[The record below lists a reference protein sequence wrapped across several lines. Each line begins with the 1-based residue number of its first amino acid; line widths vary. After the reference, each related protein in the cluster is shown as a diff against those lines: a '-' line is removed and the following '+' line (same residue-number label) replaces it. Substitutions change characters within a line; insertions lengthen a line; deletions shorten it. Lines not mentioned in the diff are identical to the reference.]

1 MFSLVF
7 SIMGIVAMVLLFGN
21 QAFAYGGYGGHGDYR
36 VAFSNSYSYSS
47 NNNYSLLGG
56 MLLSSDKNTCFS
68 ANDKLVD
75 PNHNNWTHVFENA
88 KDSVVKVIVSNS
100 YSNPEISTG
109 FLYDNDGHIVTNYHV
124 VNNANFIN
132 VTFADGS
139 SYPAQISGTDPYSD
153 LAVLQAGAAFKK
165 EQMKPLP
172 IRNSTA
178 PQIGQNVGA
187 IGYPFEQLS
196 YSVGNIK
203 KINILRENI
212 FGYVQTGMIQHDA
225 CGYHGSSGGPLLDLQ
240 GQVLGVNS
248 YPGLQG
254 YDIPGLTLTIPSNTI
269 QKIVPK
275 LISQHSYKHPWL
287 GVDVTDLTPANNSV
301 VDHYGAVVQDVD
313 PGSPAAKTD
322 IEGLEPNLSSI
333 SYPSIIHDIVTA
345 IDGSPIKNSSDFYN
359 YINNKSV
366 GDRVVLTTMHDG
378 VTRNFSV
385 TLGEMPSSIYNPIL

>member
-1 MFSLVF
+1 MMSLVL

-21 QAFAYGGYGGHGDYR
+21 QAFAYGGYGGQGDYR
-36 VAFSNSYSYSS
+36 VPFSNSYPS
-47 NNNYSLLGG
+47 NNDYSLLGG
-56 MLLSSDKNTCFS
+56 TLLSSDKNTCFS
-68 ANDKLVD
+68 GNDKLVD
-75 PNHNNWTHVFENA
+75 PNNNNWTHVFENA

-109 FLYDNDGHIVTNYHV
+109 FIYDSDGHIVTNYHV
-124 VNNANFIN
+124 VKNANPIN
-132 VTFADGS
+132 VTFVDGK
-139 SYPAQISGTDPYSD
+139 SYPAQITGTDPYSD
-153 LAVLQAGAAFKK
+153 LAVLQASVALKK

-178 PQIGQNVGA
+178 LQIGQNVGA
-187 IGYPFEQLS
+187 IGYPFEQLY

-254 YDIPGLTLTIPSNTI
+254 YDIPGLTLAIPSNSI

-301 VDHYGAVVQDVD
+301 VNHYGAVVQDVD
-313 PGSPAAKTD
+313 PDGPAAKTD
-322 IEGLEPNLSSI
+322 IQGLEPNLSSI
-333 SYPSIIHDIVTA
+333 SDPLIIHDIVTA
-345 IDGSPIKNSSDFYN
+345 IDGSPIKNSNDFYN
-359 YINNKSV
+359 YINNKSI
-366 GDRVVLTTMHDG
+366 GDKVVLTTMRDG
-378 VTRNFSV
+378 VTRNFTI
-385 TLGEMPSSIYNPIL
+385 TLGEMRSSIYNAIL